1 MTKKA
6 TALMLAIMM
15 AFSMVPNVAFAEG
28 IELTSRVSVD
38 TIATESDATVDYYVA
53 IPTGSTIASAN
64 IEVTYDADKLEYI
77 SGESYSPLG
86 LLNTN
91 TGTNGLIKFGVM
103 GFAALPA
110 GDLFR
115 LSFKANDSLL
125 ADCDAAIT
133 ATVPNASDASAAA
146 IAASIPTQTVNITV
160 TNPAKFEVTSE
171 KILVGGE
178 HTEGTISFETVR
190 LSGLTASDI
199 SATEDSDVLEFGT
212 PTIEASGC
220 GSIPFTVNSSAEAGH
235 EVTVT
240 VKAGSFS
247 DTCTVF
253 VDKPAVAG
261 DLNVGSTL
269 TATSLLDGATFKWVV
284 ILGEGADMQ
293 HHERATGSSYTL
305 TEADKGGVLKLEV
318 SHPDY
323 EGMDYVYANPI
334 LAAKPAAPKLEC
346 ASSTYDSI
354 TLTAVEGAE
363 YKIADGEWQDS
374 PTFGGLKSGTEY
386 EFSIR
391 IKATADTPAGAVA
404 TAKFSTKAYEAQNV
418 TVVVKD
424 TSGNTVPSNHYTVY
438 EVLLG
443 GEKILFDGKLT
454 SDEMVDISIELT
466 EEGKKLYKATSS
478 DTVDWTFDGLAYA
491 IYSQSAHIYRAEISL
506 KDPTKGGSTTLTLT
520 PKDAFEV
527 RVKQGGQGG
536 SYTFDSMEEK
546 VLASM
551 PYTGSRVCYTRSKE
565 LGSSFSSYT
574 GDSNCF
580 LICSNSTEDSAETYW
595 VDAEGNEISDNPV
608 NVGTYKLMAF
618 FDGSATSDFKPLA
631 PKVIVELTVTKAD
644 RIDVPQTPTLVS
656 KTENSLTV
664 KNDEAG
670 VEWMLSD
677 ASGVGITD
685 WMQGENGQV
694 TFTGLTDGTRYRIS
708 ARYAES
714 AYQSASGA
722 CTEPLQ
728 VDTVYAPKTIKI
740 FGYVNDPSEYLSG
753 LFKVYLA
760 DEDDKNKPTD
770 VEVTTLTAGES
781 NAKRVI
787 IMLTEEARERYYLN
801 GYPGENPSRYE
812 TAMKGTDSTPLNEY
826 SFATT
831 ITGSDNGLYLPP
843 DHETQ
848 PNMNIKLFEKKENSF
863 LVSKNGAVAA
873 AAPVVESIPYTG
885 SAFTAQGA
893 LQANAGAAFTV
904 IPSVSDTSTGM
915 PIPAVCWKDANGD
928 VVANP
933 VAVGTYYLYASV
945 AAGSM
950 WKATPETLVLTLTVD
965 KGKQTAPASAP
976 EKVSATKDSVTVKLA
991 DAKKVQFAIDDG
1003 TGSLIWYDAASD
1015 GTYTFTGLED
1025 YTKYNVV
1032 ARYAANENQLA
1043 SPAGTALAVQ
1053 TEPAPQIIGV
1063 KVKCGDTELAPA
1075 DFKVYEGSEF
1085 FDWQITGGEK
1095 VTITV
1100 KLSDEAKKIYKPNQL
1115 TVDAHNMERENISYA
1130 DGTYTATLFLTDYTE
1145 GGTVTFNLTEKE
1157 TFELRVCKGQKKF
1170 SDMQKSL
1177 TDTKEYD
1184 GKAVGFGELKLSQNW
1199 DDDFFASSGMV
1210 YTIRSNT
1217 DDAPFDAYWVDAQ
1230 GNKLTGSNRNPVNI
1244 GTYKLIAKSNG
1255 NANYKPIAETVFVT
1269 LTITPVV
1276 MAMPDAPT
1284 VGEVTKDSISY
1295 TGVKGQKYAV
1305 TTSATA
1311 PDANA
1316 ADWKECTAD
1325 GTMTET
1331 GLEPNTQYY
1340 IHTFVPA
1347 LTSNHA
1353 NSAAATTSVTTKH
1366 SYGVEVAEETTLT
1379 WNVRVGTDPA
1389 SLSAIMNQTVPV
1401 KSTGTGDI
1409 FVECTNS
1416 GGSPFGTGVTSV
1428 LIKQSDPEKVL
1439 PFTLKNNM
1447 ISTAAAGSVSYTYT
1461 YTVKEND
1468 TDGAEIKSFK
1478 VTCVVNVVEKD
1489 VVSFTNFDDLTVTY
1503 GEAYDMET
1511 AKPQVQT
1518 GVAPYT
1524 GELEYSYTDKD
1535 GVTGTGAPLTAG
1547 TYTVKVK
1554 VPDSNAD
1561 YAGEKSVKLT
1571 INPKEVELTGLTVK
1585 EKIYDGTTAAEL
1597 DGTGV
1602 SLAGVVPG
1610 DSLSFNVTSAAFNS
1624 ANVDEADAVTVAVE
1638 LAGSGKDNYTL
1649 KALAPIAAAIKPREV
1664 SIVVTAKDK
1673 VYDGTAD
1680 AEVTA
1685 AYAENSGMLD
1695 ADQPFVTLNAEGAFD
1710 NKNVGEDKKVIC
1722 TVSLE
1727 NNTGYSVASNYT
1739 VKYEDATASISE
1751 KEVYVVF
1758 EGTMEHVYDGQ
1769 PKGVTAKVEGVEAG
1783 DEASVTVVY
1792 GTDTAAPTLAGAYVL
1807 TAKDLTNSNYKLAAE
1822 PYTQA
1827 EAARTLKIAL
1837 GEYTPGS
1844 SSAEKSIGYLDTA
1857 EKSYDLKE
1865 IFGVALD
1872 GTFEVFLL
1880 EENDIL
1886 AKHELVSGNA
1896 LVQLKGDC
1904 SIGQTA
1910 NITYVFTPA
1919 AANTYKT
1926 FIVKLTVKVAAES
1939 VKSIEIIG
1947 APDEIE
1953 IGTELDLSAIEL
1965 KVTYENGSVDVF
1977 DSTTYTA
1984 SGYSTELKV
1993 ENLGTQTLTLT
2004 ALKNG
2009 ATHTATKNITVK
2021 DALAGLSMETAPTK
2035 TEYSLGATEIDLA
2048 GGKVKAAYKSGAEKS
2063 MDLTDPALT
2072 LSEVTEAMMR
2082 TLGEH
2087 TVAVS
2092 YTEGSTFQTAFTF
2105 TVVTGS
2111 VENPGEGQTGGTVKD
2126 DDEFLTDPDDENS
2139 TVPGSDVNVTIGAA
2153 QDPDGAKEAV
2163 EAENPGLKDNTLPLG
2178 AKLEDASG
2186 NTVYSKQPITVQV
2199 AYPAGTDSKD
2209 TFIVYLVNEDGSTT
2223 SITPTKEDKHLSFE
2237 LPAGFSEGDFV
2248 IAWKKYVKPTNK
2260 DEYDEESGSFEKRQR
2275 NFWKNVRNLMRDA
2288 KEGSVFTI
2296 GAGDY
2301 DQMPTF
2307 IMDAVKE
2314 YNVGLR
2320 IRWNGGEE
2328 ILLAPENALTP
2339 EKNRLYYPLSYLEKN
2354 LGKVQL
2360 GAGGSIILAP
2370 QTGDDRP
2377 VTDYN
2382 MGFFT
2387 MPGAVAESVENANG
2401 EVALTAANGS
2411 MNGAPILMLLGS
2423 AAALAAGWFVSN
2435 RRREEEN

>member
-1 MTKKA
+1 
-6 TALMLAIMM
+6 
-15 AFSMVPNVAFAEG
+15 
-28 IELTSRVSVD
+28 
-38 TIATESDATVDYYVA
+38 
-53 IPTGSTIASAN
+53 
-64 IEVTYDADKLEYI
+64 
-77 SGESYSPLG
+77 
-86 LLNTN
+86 
-91 TGTNGLIKFGVM
+91 
-103 GFAALPA
+103 
-110 GDLFR
+110 
-115 LSFKANDSLL
+115 
-125 ADCDAAIT
+125 
-133 ATVPNASDASAAA
+133 
-146 IAASIPTQTVNITV
+146 
-160 TNPAKFEVTSE
+160 
-171 KILVGGE
+171 
-178 HTEGTISFETVR
+178 
-190 LSGLTASDI
+190 
-199 SATEDSDVLEFGT
+199 
-212 PTIEASGC
+212 
-220 GSIPFTVNSSAEAGH
+220 
-235 EVTVT
+235 
-240 VKAGSFS
+240 
-247 DTCTVF
+247 
-253 VDKPAVAG
+253 
-261 DLNVGSTL
+261 
-269 TATSLLDGATFKWVV
+269 
-284 ILGEGADMQ
+284 
-293 HHERATGSSYTL
+293 
-305 TEADKGGVLKLEV
+305 
-318 SHPDY
+318 
-323 EGMDYVYANPI
+323 
-334 LAAKPAAPKLEC
+334 
-346 ASSTYDSI
+346 
-354 TLTAVEGAE
+354 
-363 YKIADGEWQDS
+363 
-374 PTFGGLKSGTEY
+374 
-386 EFSIR
+386 
-391 IKATADTPAGAVA
+391 
-404 TAKFSTKAYEAQNV
+404 
-418 TVVVKD
+418 
-424 TSGNTVPSNHYTVY
+424 
-438 EVLLG
+438 
-443 GEKILFDGKLT
+443 
-454 SDEMVDISIELT
+454 
-466 EEGKKLYKATSS
+466 
-478 DTVDWTFDGLAYA
+478 
-491 IYSQSAHIYRAEISL
+491 
-506 KDPTKGGSTTLTLT
+506 
-520 PKDAFEV
+520 
-527 RVKQGGQGG
+527 
-536 SYTFDSMEEK
+536 
-546 VLASM
+546 
-551 PYTGSRVCYTRSKE
+551 
-565 LGSSFSSYT
+565 
-574 GDSNCF
+574 
-580 LICSNSTEDSAETYW
+580 
-595 VDAEGNEISDNPV
+595 
-608 NVGTYKLMAF
+608 
-618 FDGSATSDFKPLA
+618 TSDFKPLA
-631 PKVIVELTVTKAD
+631 PTVIVELTVTKAD
-644 RIDVPQTPTLVS
+644 RTDVPQTPTLVS

-664 KNDEAG
+664 ENRDADCNLETD
-670 VEWMLSD
+670 VEWMLCD
-677 ASGVGITD
+677 SGKNPITG
-685 WMQGENGQV
+685 WMKGENGQV
-694 TFTGLTDGTRYRIS
+694 TFTGLTDGTRYLIS

-714 AYQSASGA
+714 ATQSASDA
-722 CTEPLQ
+722 CTDPLQ

-760 DEDDKNKPTD
+760 DENDKPTD
-770 VEVTTLTAGES
+770 VEVTTLTAGAS
-781 NAKRVI
+781 NAKRVV

-812 TAMKGTDSTPLNEY
+812 TAMKGADSTPLNEY

-831 ITGSDNGLYLPP
+831 ITGSDSGVYLPP

-848 PNMNIKLFEKKENSF
+848 PNMNIKLFEKKENTF
-863 LVSKNGAVAA
+863 LVSKNGAAAA

-893 LQANAGAAFTV
+893 LQADAGAAFTV
-904 IPSVSDTSTGM
+904 IPSISDTSTGM

-965 KGKQTAPASAP
+965 KGEQTAPASAP

-1015 GTYTFTGLED
+1015 GTYTFTGLDD

-1032 ARYAANENQLA
+1032 ARYAANDNQLA
-1043 SPAGTALAVQ
+1043 SPAGTALVVQ
-1053 TEPAPQIIGV
+1053 TEPAPQIIEV

-1085 FDWQITGGEK
+1085 FDWAITGGEK

-1115 TVDAHNMERENISYA
+1115 TVDAHNMGKENISYA
-1130 DGTYTATLFLTDYTE
+1130 DGTYTVTLFLIDYTE

-1157 TFELRVCKGQKKF
+1157 TISVRVSKEQVHFENMKE
-1170 SDMQKSL
+1170 SL
-1177 TDTKEYD
+1177 TDTKTYD
-1184 GKAVGFGELKLSQNW
+1184 GKASKWLDITYSNYTGSEE
-1199 DDDFFASSGMV
+1199 FAYFIKNDKNIFNM
-1210 YTIRSNT
+1210 TAT
-1217 DDAPFDAYWVDAQ
+1217 DWYDAQ
-1230 GNKLTGSNRNPVNI
+1230 GNRLTGSIRNPVNV
-1244 GTYKLIAKSNG
+1244 GTYKLIAKYEG
-1255 NANYKPIAETVFVT
+1255 NDDYKPLAETLLVT
-1269 LTITPVV
+1269 LTINPAV
-1276 MAMPDAPT
+1276 METPDAPT

-1366 SYGVEVAEETTLT
+1366 SYGVEVAEETTIT

-1389 SLSAIMNQTVPV
+1389 SLSAITNQTVPV

-1416 GGSPFGTGVTSV
+1416 NESPFGTGVTSM

-1439 PFTLKNNM
+1439 PFTLKDNM

-1461 YTVKEND
+1461 YTVKENY

-1511 AKPQVQT
+1511 TKPQVQT

-1524 GELEYSYTDKD
+1524 GELEYSYTDKN
-1535 GVTGTGAPLTAG
+1535 GVTSTGAPLTAG

-1585 EKIYDGTTAAEL
+1585 EKTYDGTTAAEL
-1597 DGTGV
+1597 DETGA

-1624 ANVDEADAVTVAVE
+1624 ANVDEANAVTVAIE

-1673 VYDGTAD
+1673 VYDGTID

-1727 NNTGYSVASNYT
+1727 NNTSYLVASNYT

-1769 PKGVTAKVEGVEAG
+1769 PKSVTAKVEGVEAG

-1896 LVQLKGDC
+1896 LVQLKDGC

-1926 FIVKLTVKVAAES
+1926 FTVKLTVKVAAES

-2035 TEYSLGATEIDLA
+2035 TEYALGATEIDLA
-2048 GGKVKAAYKSGAEKS
+2048 GGKVKAIYKSGAEKS

-2072 LSEVTEAMMR
+2072 LSKVTEAMMR

-2087 TVAVS
+2087 AVAVS

-2163 EAENPGLKDNTLPLG
+2163 EAENPGLKDKTLPLG

-2288 KEGSVFTI
+2288 KEGSVLTI

-2387 MPGAVAESVENANG
+2387 MPGAVAESVEN
-2401 EVALTAANGS
+2401 
-2411 MNGAPILMLLGS
+2411 
-2423 AAALAAGWFVSN
+2423 
-2435 RRREEEN
+2435 

>member
-1 MTKKA
+1 MTKRA
-6 TALMLAIMM
+6 TALMLAVMMVFSIM
-15 AFSMVPNVAFAEG
+15 PNIALAEG
-28 IELTSRVSVD
+28 IELGSSVSVSS
-38 TIATESDATVDYYVA
+38 IATESSDTVDYVVT
-53 IPTGSTIASAN
+53 IPEGSTIAALDFTIS
-64 IEVTYDADKLEYI
+64 YDTDELILVSSEKYGQFFSYI
-77 SGESYSPLG
+77 
-86 LLNTN
+86 NTN
-91 TGTNGLIKFGVM
+91 TAGSIEYS
-103 GFAALPA
+103 AADVAAFPA
-110 GDLFR
+110 ADICKIT
-115 LSFKANDSLL
+115 FKANDDLI
-125 ADCDAAIT
+125 ADCT
-133 ATVPNASDASAAA
+133 ASISAEVTAAA
-146 IAASIPTQTVNITV
+146 DANDDDVTGVSIPTKNVDITV
-160 TNPAKFEVTSE
+160 TNPAKFEVTSK

-178 HTEGTISFETVR
+178 HTEGTISFEAVR

-199 SATEDSDVLEFGT
+199 SATEDSGALEFGT
-212 PTIEASGC
+212 PTIEESGC
-220 GSIPFTVNSSAEAGH
+220 GSIPFTVKSGAEAGH
-235 EVTVT
+235 EVEVT
-240 VKAGSFS
+240 VKAGDFS
-247 DTCTVF
+247 DKCTVF

-269 TATSLLDGATFKWVV
+269 TATSLLDGATFKWIV

-318 SHPDY
+318 SHSDY

-346 ASSTYDSI
+346 ASKTYDSI

-363 YKIADGEWQDS
+363 YKCGDGAWQDS
-374 PTFGGLKSGTEY
+374 PTFTGLKVGTGY
-386 EFSIR
+386 VFSIR
-391 IKATADTPAGAVA
+391 IKAKGDTPASDVVEGE
-404 TAKFSTKAYEAQNV
+404 FFTKSYEAQQV
-418 TVVVKD
+418 TVIVKD
-424 TSGNTVPSNHYTVY
+424 KAGNTVPSNHYTVY
-438 EVLLG
+438 EYPLG
-443 GEKILFDGKLT
+443 EEKILFDGKLT
-454 SDEMVDISIELT
+454 SDEKVDISIELT
-466 EEGKKLYKATSS
+466 EEGKKLYKAASA
-478 DTVDWTFDGLAYA
+478 DKFDWTFDGLKYA
-491 IYSQSAHIYRAEISL
+491 IYSQSAHIYRADISL
-506 KDPTKGGSTTLTLT
+506 EDRTKGGSTTLTLT
-520 PKDAFEV
+520 PKAPFEV

-536 SYTFDSMEEK
+536 DYTFEAMQAGK
-546 VLASM
+546 LTVSM
-551 PYTGSRVCYTRSKE
+551 PYTGNWVCYTKSRE
-565 LGSSFSSYT
+565 LGISFNDSHT
-574 GDSNCF
+574 GKSNYF
-580 LICSNSTEDSAETYW
+580 LICSNSTKDPADTYW
-595 VDAEGNEISDNPV
+595 VDAEGNEIPGNPV
-608 NVGTYKLMAF
+608 NVGTYKLMAC
-618 FDGSATSDFKPLA
+618 FDGNAESDFKPLA

-644 RIDVPQTPTLVS
+644 RIDVPKKPTLVK

-664 KNDEAG
+664 ENRDADGNLETG
-670 VEWMLSD
+670 VEWMLCD
-677 ASGVGITD
+677 SGKNPITD
-685 WMQGENGQV
+685 WMKGENGQV
-694 TFTGLTDGTRYRIS
+694 TFTGLTDGTRYVVV

-714 AYQSASGA
+714 ANQSASGA

-740 FGYVNDPSEYLSG
+740 FSYVNDPSEYLSG

-760 DEDDKNKPTD
+760 DENDKPTD
-770 VEVTTLTAGES
+770 AEVTTLTAGAS
-781 NAKRVI
+781 NAKRVV
-787 IMLTEEARERYYLN
+787 IMLTEEARERYYLD
-801 GYPGENPSRYE
+801 GYPGENPIRYE
-812 TAMKGTDSTPLNEY
+812 TAMEGTDLTPLNEY

-831 ITGSDNGLYLPP
+831 ITGFDNGLYLPP
-843 DHETQ
+843 DDEKQ
-848 PNMNIKLFEKKENSF
+848 PSMNIKLFEKKENSF
-863 LVSKNGAVAA
+863 LVSKNGAAAA

-885 SAFTAQGA
+885 SAFIAQGA
-893 LQANAGAAFTV
+893 LQADAGAAFTV
-904 IPSVSDTSTGM
+904 IPSISDTSTGK
-915 PIPAVCWKDANGD
+915 PIPSVCWKDANGD

-945 AAGSM
+945 AAGTM

-965 KGKQTAPASAP
+965 KGEQTAPASAP

-1015 GTYTFTGLED
+1015 GTYTFTGLDD

-1032 ARYAANENQLA
+1032 ARYAANDNQLA

-1053 TEPAPQIIGV
+1053 TEPAPQIIEV

-1075 DFKVYEGSEF
+1075 DFKIYEGSEF
-1085 FDWQITGGEK
+1085 FDWAITGGEK

-1100 KLSDEAKKIYKPNQL
+1100 KLSDAAKKIYKPNQL
-1115 TVDAHNMERENISYA
+1115 TVDAHNMGSENISYA

-1157 TFELRVCKGQKKF
+1157 TISVRVSKEQAAF
-1170 SDMQKSL
+1170 SEMQTSL
-1177 TDTKEYD
+1177 TDIKTYD
-1184 GKAVGFGELKLSQNW
+1184 GKASKWLDITYSNYEGSME
-1199 DDDFFASSGMV
+1199 FAYFIKEDKNGL
-1210 YTIRSNT
+1210 YLDTEW
-1217 DDAPFDAYWVDAQ
+1217 YDAQ
-1230 GNKLTGSNRNPVNI
+1230 GKELSDDPVNV
-1244 GTYKLIAKSNG
+1244 GTYKLITKYKG
-1255 NANYKPIAETVFVT
+1255 NDNYKPLAETLLVT
-1269 LTITPVV
+1269 LTINPAV
-1276 MAMPDAPT
+1276 METPDAPT
-1284 VGEVTKDSISY
+1284 VGEVTKDSVSY

-1379 WNVRVGTDPA
+1379 WNVRIGTDPA

-1409 FVECTNS
+1409 SVECTNS
-1416 GGSPFGTGVTSV
+1416 AESPFGTGVTSM

-1524 GELEYSYTDKD
+1524 GELEYSYTDKN

-1585 EKIYDGTTAAEL
+1585 EKIYDGTPAAEL
-1597 DGTGV
+1597 DETGA

-1610 DSLSFNVTSAAFNS
+1610 DSLSFYVTSAAFNS
-1624 ANVDEADAVTVAVE
+1624 ANVDEANAVTVAVE

-1664 SIVVTAKDK
+1664 SITVTAADK
-1673 VYDGTAD
+1673 VYDGTID

-1769 PKGVTAKVEGVEAG
+1769 PKSVTAKVEGVEAG

-1926 FIVKLTVKVAAES
+1926 FTVKLTVKVAAES

-2035 TEYSLGATEIDLA
+2035 TEYALGATEIDLA

-2087 TVAVS
+2087 AVAVS

-2163 EAENPGLKDNTLPLG
+2163 EAENPGLKDKTLPLG

-2186 NTVYSKQPITVQV
+2186 NKVYSKQPIAVQV

-2288 KEGSVFTI
+2288 KEGSVLTI

-2387 MPGAVAESVENANG
+2387 MPGAVAESVDNANG

-2423 AAALAAGWFVSN
+2423 TAALAAGWFVSN